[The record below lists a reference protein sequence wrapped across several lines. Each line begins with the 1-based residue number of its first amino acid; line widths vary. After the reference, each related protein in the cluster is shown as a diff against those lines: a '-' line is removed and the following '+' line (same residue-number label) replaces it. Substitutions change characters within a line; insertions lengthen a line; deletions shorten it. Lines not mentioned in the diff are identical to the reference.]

1 MADDDFSGVIP
12 IAATYNPDPPR
23 RARKFRLKTRFA
35 STHPKSG
42 GRMVTFVRKIDPLS
56 LTAFPRRSESVM
68 QRRTV
73 RNTEQ
78 GCGEAVRSPAGVA
91 ARNIFSW

>member
-12 IAATYNPDPPR
+12 IAATYNPDLASR
-23 RARKFRLKTRFA
+23 VRKFRLKTRFA

-42 GRMVTFVRKIDPLS
+42 GRMVTFVREIDPLS
-56 LTAFPRRSESVM
+56 LTAFPGRSESVM

-73 RNTEQ
+73 RNMKKR
-78 GCGEAVRSPAGVA
+78 CGEAVRSPAGVA
-91 ARNIFSW
+91 ARNIFAW